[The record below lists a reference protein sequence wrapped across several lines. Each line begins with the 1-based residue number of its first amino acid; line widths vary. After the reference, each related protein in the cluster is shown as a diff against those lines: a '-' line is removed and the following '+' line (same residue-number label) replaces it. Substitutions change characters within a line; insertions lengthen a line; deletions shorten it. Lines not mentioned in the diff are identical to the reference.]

1 MPTEAEEDN
10 AADAPEKIYRSVIK
24 HGCRCQGTVERL
36 ARGGG
41 LLATWPPPPQ
51 IVVVATVST
60 TDIFG
65 ELAPVIVELRG
76 IGVSLRAVSEL
87 VVLSDRVV
95 LCTQMPVDIDGA
107 HGALPVVLGVGL
119 NIDFHFTFVSLGD
132 VGASLRTRSMDA
144 VNV

>member
-1 MPTEAEEDN
+1 MRPVHLVGFSDDHSLAVL
-10 AADAPEKIYRSVIK
+10 P
-24 HGCRCQGTVERL
+24 VEFCGEL
-36 ARGGG
+36 GVF
-41 LLATWPPPPQ
+41 LV
-51 IVVVATVST
+51 VVVATEST
-60 TDIFG
+60 TGFLG
-65 ELAPVIVELRG
+65 ELAPVVLARRG
-76 IGVSLRAVSEL
+76 IGVSLRAISEL
-87 VVLSDRVV
+87 VELSDRVV